1 MGCAHFL
8 VVIFLGIGLALL
20 YGAATRYRNQGDRLT
35 PQVAIPGVAGLVAVI
50 GSGVYLRFARR
61 LVREAEAEAAR
72 RSAHP
77 DEPWLWNK
85 KWMDGAVEADG
96 RAGMAGLWVM
106 TVFWNAIALPI
117 AIAALAQQPRR
128 DNAVFLVLV
137 FPLVGLGLLAGAIY
151 QAIRWKKFGRP
162 RFLMSRLPGAIG
174 GYVGGMI
181 EVPARVTPESDL
193 RLVLRNIRREVSG
206 SGKNRSVRE
215 TVLWEHE
222 ERIAPGKL
230 VSGPGRTEAP
240 VLFYVPDTCRP
251 SDDADANNEVL
262 WRLEARAAVPGV
274 DFAARFTVPVF
285 RTGETAA
292 PPEPDQPLLED
303 YRAGPPDGAMLREA
317 GVEHDAGSWTFTAS
331 HLQGTRLVF
340 TLISGGLAAL
350 GVFLLGRGVPF
361 VVWLV
366 LGLFGAIF
374 FFIAADLWLA
384 RFELRFEGDEV
395 VVRHMSLS
403 GTKERRVARR
413 EVVRVDTAQSMKM
426 GTTQYYRLEL
436 AGADGPDGGT
446 KAPFA
451 ARKLDFLVR
460 QAQARGV
467 AEDNPELRAL
477 RERLSHQP
485 KFTVP
490 FAKHVPGPDLAQRIA
505 AMVMA
510 EITGKK

>member
-8 VVIFLGIGLALL
+8 VVVFLGIGLTLL
-20 YGAATRYRNQGDRLT
+20 YGAATRYRHLGEQMT
-35 PQVAIPGVAGLVAVI
+35 PEVAVLGVAGLAAVI
-50 GSGVYLRFARR
+50 GSGVYLRIARR
-61 LVREAEAEAAR
+61 LVRDAEAEEAR
-72 RSAHP
+72 RTAHP
-77 DEPWLWNK
+77 DEPWRWKK
-85 KWMDGAVEADG
+85 KWMDGVIEADG
-96 RAGMAGLWVM
+96 RAGVVMLWVM
-106 TVFWNAIALPI
+106 TVFWNGISWTAVL
-117 AIAALAQQPRR
+117 AAFGKAHH
-128 DNAVFLVLV
+128 DNGVFFVLL
-137 FPLVGLGLLAGAIY
+137 FPLVGLGLLAGAVY
-151 QAIRWKKFGRP
+151 QTIRWKKFGRP

-215 TVLWEHE
+215 NVLWEHE
-222 ERIAPGKL
+222 ERIAPEKL

-240 VLFYVPDTCRP
+240 VLFYVPDTGQP

-274 DFAARFTVPVF
+274 DFAATFTVPVF

-303 YRAGPPDGAMLREA
+303 YRAGPPDVAMLREA
-317 GVEHDAGSWTFTAS
+317 GVEHNAGAWIFTAS

-340 TLISGGLAAL
+340 TLICAGFAGLA
-350 GVFLLGRGVPF
+350 GFLLGRHVPF

-366 LGLFGAIF
+366 MGLFGGIF
-374 FFIAADLWLA
+374 FLFAADLWLA
-384 RFELRFEGDEV
+384 RFELRLQGDEV
-395 VVRHMSLS
+395 VVRHRSWS

-413 EVVRVDTAQSMKM
+413 DVVRVDTATSMTM

-436 AGADGPDGGT
+436 AGADGPGGG
-446 KAPFA
+446 KDAPFR
-451 ARKLDFLVR
+451 ARKLEFQIR
-460 QAQARGV
+460 QALARG
-467 AEDNPELRAL
+467 AQDNSPEMLAL
-477 RERLSHQP
+477 REQLSHQP

-505 AMVMA
+505 ALVMA
-510 EITGKK
+510 EIRVKQ